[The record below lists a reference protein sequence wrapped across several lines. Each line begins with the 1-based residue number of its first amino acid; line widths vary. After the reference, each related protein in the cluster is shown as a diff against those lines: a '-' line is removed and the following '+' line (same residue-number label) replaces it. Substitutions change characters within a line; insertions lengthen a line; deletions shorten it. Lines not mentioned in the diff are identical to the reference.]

1 MSRIL
6 LLFSFFTIG
15 IIFTSQAQAD
25 KKNTRSNSFE
35 PYAENAQADTNSAK
49 QKKSR
54 KSKKNKQ
61 SFRSWFK
68 KDLENKKEEFYEL
81 MEANA
86 KRDRKMAKEMK
97 KPQYSDPSYFG
108 HKKKPKKRKPGKRK
122 LCKECGIVH

>member
-15 IIFTSQAQAD
+15 IIFTSQAQTD
-25 KKNTRSNSFE
+25 KKSSRGNSFE
-35 PYAENAQADTNSAK
+35 PYAENAKAGTSSVK
-49 QKKSR
+49 QKR
-54 KSKKNKQ
+54 HSKKSKQ
-61 SFRSWFK
+61 SFRSRFR
-68 KDLENKKEEFYEL
+68 KDLETKKEEFYEL

-86 KRDRKMAKEMK
+86 KRNKKMAKEMK